1 MSQRLRQ
8 KRISILMPQRRQANL
23 VALYEGM
30 TSFGTVKDDF
40 IVSNIS
46 GVLKEMYAF
55 FAALKKMS
63 GNLKCY
69 KVWLSV
75 L

>member
-1 MSQRLRQ
+1 M
-8 KRISILMPQRRQANL
+8 
-23 VALYEGM
+23 ALYEGM
-30 TSFGTVKDDF
+30 TSFGTAKDDF

-46 GVLKEMYAF
+46 GVLKEMYAYF
-55 FAALKKMS
+55 VSLKKMS
-63 GNLKCY
+63 GNLKCS